1 MMIMKNNINRLALLL
16 FVLLVGGLGFVACS
30 DNDGDFVDL
39 PIIEMPQSEAG
50 PVAIDYREIL
60 NAGSYVYDYTVKLD
74 KPADKVLLCDISVD
88 ENMVDVYNAA
98 NNTSYK
104 MMPAFVYELQAK
116 NAIVKAGQQESNSL
130 SVKFSSLY
138 GLKEGEVYLLPIVAT
153 IDETCVGQFATDTR
167 SVSYFTIS
175 IDEKLDY
182 IPGLKMSPYSADMYR
197 TLNFANDEVV
207 TIEDNTHTFEMLVY
221 PYSWHS
227 GTNYIGTWRGKD
239 ANNNNEA
246 FSGCELRVSG
256 TRGWSSIGNRQCDL
270 TLSYQQVTLPT
281 NQWVR
286 LTVTCDGTQTGQN
299 KEVAYRLYVNG
310 EEVASAKP
318 TKRWGPSSS
327 QKFKVGYTLT
337 GIQFGNTSSST
348 YFDGLISDIRMWK
361 KCLTAE
367 EVKANLR
374 TIASPSSSDLYGYW
388 KLDEGEGNTLKDSS
402 GNGRDLSFPASAKIV
417 WNAEFND
424 LPKDN

>member
-1 MMIMKNNINRLALLL
+1 MIMKNNINRLTLLL
-16 FVLLVGGLGFVACS
+16 LVLLGGVGFTSCS
-30 DNDGDFVDL
+30 DDDNDFIEL
-39 PIIEMPQSEAG
+39 PTIEMPQSEAG
-50 PVAIDYREIL
+50 PVSIDYREIL
-60 NAGSYVYDYTVKLD
+60 DAGSYVYDYTIKLD
-74 KPADKVLLCDISVD
+74 KPAATTLLCDIAVD
-88 ENMVDVYNAA
+88 ESMVEAYNAA

-130 SVKFSSLY
+130 SVKFSSLF
-138 GLKEGEVYLLPIVAT
+138 GLVEGEEYLLLIVAT
-153 IDETCVGQFATDTR
+153 IDETCVGQFVTDTR

-175 IDEKLDY
+175 IDGELDY
-182 IPGLKMSPYSADMYR
+182 IPGLNMSSYSTDMYR
-197 TLNFANDEVV
+197 TLSFTNDEVV

-239 ANNNNEA
+239 TNNNNEV
-246 FSGCELRVSG
+246 FSGCELRVTGATGASN
-256 TRGWSSIGNRQCDL
+256 IGNRQCDL
-270 TLSYQQVTLPT
+270 TLANQNITLPA

-286 LTVTCDGTQTGQN
+286 LTITCDGTKTGQN
-299 KEVAYRLYVNG
+299 IEVAYRLYING

-327 QKFKVGYTLT
+327 QRFKVGYTLT
-337 GIQFGNTSSST
+337 GIQFGNTSSSM

-402 GNGRDLSFPASAKIV
+402 GNGRDLTFPASANII

-424 LPKDN
+424 LPQDN

>member
-1 MMIMKNNINRLALLL
+1 MIMKNNINRLTLLL
-16 FVLLVGGLGFVACS
+16 LVLLGGVGFTSCS
-30 DNDGDFVDL
+30 DDDNDFIEL
-39 PIIEMPQSEAG
+39 PTIEMPQSEAG
-50 PVAIDYREIL
+50 PVSIDYREIL
-60 NAGSYVYDYTVKLD
+60 DAGSYVYDYTIKLD
-74 KPADKVLLCDISVD
+74 KPAATTLLCDIAVD
-88 ENMVDVYNAA
+88 ESMVEAYNAA

-130 SVKFSSLY
+130 SVKFSSLF
-138 GLKEGEVYLLPIVAT
+138 GLVEGEEYLLPIVAT
-153 IDETCVGQFATDTR
+153 IDETCVGQFVTDTR

-175 IDEKLDY
+175 IDGELDY
-182 IPGLKMSPYSADMYR
+182 IPGLNMSSYSTDMYR
-197 TLNFANDEVV
+197 TLSFANDEVV
-207 TIEDNTHTFEMLVY
+207 TIEDNTHTFEMLIY

-239 ANNNNEA
+239 TNHNNEV
-246 FSGCELRVSG
+246 FSGCELRVTGATGASN
-256 TRGWSSIGNRQCDL
+256 IGNRQCDL
-270 TLSYQQVTLPT
+270 TLANQNIKLPA

-286 LTVTCDGTQTGQN
+286 LTITCDGTKTGQN
-299 KEVAYRLYVNG
+299 TDVAYRLYVNG

-327 QKFKVGYTLT
+327 QRFKVGYTLT
-337 GIQFGNTSSST
+337 GIQFGNTSSM

-402 GNGRDLSFPASAKIV
+402 GNGRDLTFPASANIS

-424 LPKDN
+424 LPQDN

>member
-1 MMIMKNNINRLALLL
+1 MIIMKNNINRLVLLL
-16 FVLLVGGLGFVACS
+16 SVLLGGLGFVACS
-30 DNDGDFVDL
+30 DSDSNFVEL
-39 PIIEMPQSEAG
+39 PTIEMPQSEAG

-88 ENMVDVYNAA
+88 ESMVDVYNAA

-116 NAIVKAGQQESNSL
+116 NVIVKAGQQESNSL

-138 GLKEGEVYLLPIVAT
+138 GLKEGEVYLLPVVAT
-153 IDETCVGQFATDTR
+153 IDETCVGQFTTDTR

-182 IPGLKMSPYSADMYR
+182 IPGLKMSSYSSDMYR
-197 TLNFANDEVV
+197 TLSFTNDEVV
-207 TIEDNTHTFEMLVY
+207 TVEDNTHTFEMLVY

-239 ANNNNEA
+239 ANNNNEV

-256 TRGWSSIGNRQCDL
+256 TKGWSSIGNRQCDL

-299 KEVAYRLYVNG
+299 TEVAYRLYVNG

-327 QKFKVGYTLT
+327 QRFKVGYTLT
-337 GIQFGNTSSST
+337 GIQFGGTSSGM

-388 KLDEGEGNTLKDSS
+388 KLDEGEGNTLKDCS
-402 GNGRDLSFPASAKIV
+402 GNGRDLAFPASAKIV

-424 LPKDN
+424 LPQNK

>member
-1 MMIMKNNINRLALLL
+1 MKNNINRLTLLL
-16 FVLLVGGLGFVACS
+16 LVLLGGVGFTSCS
-30 DNDGDFVDL
+30 DDDNDFIEL
-39 PIIEMPQSEAG
+39 PTIEMPQSEAG
-50 PVAIDYREIL
+50 PVSIDYREIL
-60 NAGSYVYDYTVKLD
+60 DAGSYVYDYTIKLD
-74 KPADKVLLCDISVD
+74 KPAATTLLCDIAVD
-88 ENMVDVYNAA
+88 ESMVEAYNAA

-130 SVKFSSLY
+130 SVKFSSLF
-138 GLKEGEVYLLPIVAT
+138 GLVEGEEYLLPIVAT
-153 IDETCVGQFATDTR
+153 IDETCVGQFVTDTR

-175 IDEKLDY
+175 IDGELDY
-182 IPGLKMSPYSADMYR
+182 IPGLNMSSYSTDMYR
-197 TLNFANDEVV
+197 TLSFANDEVV

-221 PYSWHS
+221 PYNWHS

-239 ANNNNEA
+239 TNNNNEV
-246 FSGCELRVSG
+246 FSGCELRVTGATGASN
-256 TRGWSSIGNRQCDL
+256 IGNRQCDL
-270 TLSYQQVTLPT
+270 TLANQNIMLPA

-286 LTVTCDGTQTGQN
+286 LTITCDGTKTGQN
-299 KEVAYRLYVNG
+299 IEIAYRLYI
-310 EEVASAKP
+310 K
-318 TKRWGPSSS
+318 
-327 QKFKVGYTLT
+327 
-337 GIQFGNTSSST
+337 FGNTSSSM

-402 GNGRDLSFPASAKIV
+402 GNGRDLTFPASANII

-424 LPKDN
+424 LPQDN